1 MPPAAEVI
9 VRLITAAM
17 AESGLPV
24 VALAPDTNILR
35 DTGLDSMALA
45 VLVVQLE
52 EELGK
57 DPFAEGFINF
67 RTIGELAALYER

>member
-1 MPPAAEVI
+1 
-9 VRLITAAM
+9 M